1 LKNKPLALAWFL
13 LIILSLIWG
22 SSFILIK
29 KGLLALSSGEVGALR
44 ILAASLFLLPVAIPN
59 VRKIPR
65 DRIKFLI
72 SVGFVGS
79 LLPSFLFAIAQTQVP
94 SSITGV
100 MNAVTPI
107 FTVLVGYLFYKQK
120 YTSRVFLGVII
131 GFVGS
136 VVLILTGADGNIK
149 VNYYILYI
157 LLATI
162 FYALNLN
169 IIKFHLQDLKALTIT
184 SISLLFV
191 GPVAAVYL
199 FGCTPFTDHLLEGG
213 QVFWSTGAIILLGVL
228 GTAIALIIFN
238 HIVRLTDPVFTS
250 SVTYFIPIIAVLW
263 GLFDGERLVLLHFMG
278 MLFIVLGVFIAN
290 RR

>member
-1 LKNKPLALAWFL
+1 MKIKPLALAWFL
-13 LIILSLIWG
+13 LILLSLIWG

-44 ILAASLFLLPVAIPN
+44 ILAASVFLLPVALRSVKKVPKAH
-59 VRKIPR
+59 VKY
-65 DRIKFLI
+65 LI

-79 LLPSFLFAIAQTQVP
+79 LLPSFLFAIAQTRVP
-94 SSITGV
+94 SAITGV

-107 FTVLVGYLFYKQK
+107 FTILVGYFIYQQK
-120 YTSRVFLGVII
+120 YSSRVFYGVII
-131 GFVGS
+131 GFVGT
-136 VVLILTGADGNIK
+136 VILILTGSDGKIT

-157 LLATI
+157 MLATV

-169 IIKFHLQDLKALTIT
+169 IIKFHLQELKALTIT

-191 GPVAAVYL
+191 GPIAAVYL
-199 FGCTPFTDHLLEGG
+199 FGFTPFVSHLQEGG
-213 QVFWSTGAIILLGVL
+213 QVYWSVGAVVLLGVL

-238 HIVRLTDPVFTS
+238 NIVRLTDPVFTS
-250 SVTYFIPIIAVLW
+250 SVTYFIPIVAVLW
-263 GLFDGERLVLLHFMG
+263 GLLDGELLIMMHFVG